1 MISFVVHMEPR
12 AKGRPRATSIGGVAR
27 QYTPAAT
34 RHWEHE
40 FAARAE
46 QHQPPE
52 PLSGPLDLVAV
63 FVFRRPMRLNRRR
76 DPQGLIAHDRKPDI
90 DNVLKSTLDSLACF
104 FAMGDQ
110 QIARIHATKYY
121 AERGG
126 TPRIEITIKELSE

>member
-52 PLSGPLDLVAV
+52 PLRGPLDLVAV

-76 DPQGLIAHDRKPDI
+76 DPQGLIAHDRKPDV